1 MATPTPDGP
10 PPKAE
15 PRRPDVALPPG
26 ACDGHC
32 HIYGPFDRFPLPP
45 DRSFTPNEAPETA
58 LRRLHDHLG
67 IDRAVIVQSQGQGL
81 DRRPL
86 LAALEAGAGRY
97 RGVAL
102 IRPETPPAEIAALD
116 RAGICGARFH
126 FMPHLGAAPSEAT
139 VRAVADLIAPHGWH
153 LALHLAGRGVAEFEG
168 FIRTLPVPV
177 VIDHMGRP
185 DPAEGAD
192 GPVGTALR
200 RLLDTGR
207 VWVKLSG
214 AERLQASGAPFR
226 AALPLA
232 QGLARHAP
240 ERVLWGT
247 DWPHV
252 NLHGPMPDDGDLVD
266 WIGEAVPDE
275 AGRRLMLVDNPT
287 AFFGFPKP
295 DTIPNAQT
303 EGSTR

>member
-1 MATPTPDGP
+1 MTPTPSPATDGP
-10 PPKAE
+10 PPKAA
-15 PRRPDVALPPG
+15 PRRPALSLPAD
-26 ACDGHC
+26 ACDAHC

-58 LRRLHDHLG
+58 LRRLHGRLG
-67 IDRAVIVQSQGQGL
+67 IERAVIVQSQGQGA

-86 LAALEAGAGRY
+86 LEALETGAGRY

-102 IRPETPPAEIAALD
+102 IGTEAEPAEVSRLAA
-116 RAGICGARFH
+116 AGVRGARFH
-126 FMPHLGAAPSEAT
+126 FMPHLGAAPREDTIRSVAAL
-139 VRAVADLIAPHGWH
+139 VRPHGWH
-153 LALHLAGRGVAEFEG
+153 VALHMAGSGVADHEG
-168 FIRTLPVPV
+168 FIRTIEVPV

-192 GPVGTALR
+192 GPVGAALR

-214 AERLQASGAPFR
+214 ADRVSRTSAPFR
-226 AALPLA
+226 DAVPLA
-232 QGLARHAP
+232 AALARHAP

-266 WIGEAVPDE
+266 WIAEVVPTEEA
-275 AGRRLMLVDNPT
+275 RRLLLVDNP
-287 AFFGFPKP
+287 ASFFDFP
-295 DTIPNAQT
+295 TT
-303 EGSTR
+303 TRRGTPR